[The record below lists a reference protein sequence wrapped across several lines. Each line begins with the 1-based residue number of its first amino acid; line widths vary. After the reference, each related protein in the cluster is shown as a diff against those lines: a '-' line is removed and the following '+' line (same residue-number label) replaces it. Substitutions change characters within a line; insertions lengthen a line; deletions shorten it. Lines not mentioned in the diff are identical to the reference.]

1 MARLVN
7 SARSMKS
14 LLAIASLI
22 ALTTTASAESEPRP
36 APVSENVALGL
47 SVSGTVASYAM
58 LIVGDN
64 LDQDGV
70 SAAGVVG
77 AVLAPS
83 AGHWYAHKPVSR
95 GLVIRVAGAGVVALG
110 VAAGR
115 SNDLVGLLLG
125 GLVGGG
131 LVVGGT
137 IDDIAT
143 SRSAARKHNE
153 HRVNTAL
160 VPTTNAH
167 GGGLALVGTF

>member
-1 MARLVN
+1 
-7 SARSMKS
+7 MKS
-14 LLAIASLI
+14 LLAIASLV
-22 ALTTTASAESEPRP
+22 ALTTTASAESGPHP

-64 LDQDGV
+64 LDRDGL
-70 SAAGVVG
+70 SAAGAVG

-83 AGHWYAHKPVSR
+83 AGHWYARKPVSR
-95 GLVIRVAGAGVVALG
+95 GLVIRVAGAGAIALG

-115 SNDLVGLLLG
+115 SDDLVGLLLG

-137 IDDIAT
+137 IDDIT
-143 SRSAARKHNE
+143 SARSAARKYNAH
-153 HRVNTAL
+153 VTATL